1 MINQTNILA
10 VFNNDRDLVS
20 AIAKLREKNI
30 PIRDAWTPFP
40 VHDVLK
46 LLGKESRLPY
56 FAVFAGA
63 SAIVLVFLFL
73 YYTAVI
79 DYPIRYGGKPIFSFP
94 SFVVVIYLLTIL
106 LTFTATTA
114 VFQARTGLYPG
125 KDADVLFARASDDK
139 FIISLGQNEGI
150 SDDLRSQAREI
161 LKESGA
167 VEIVER

>member
-1 MINQTNILA
+1 MMNQTNILA
-10 VFNNDRDLVS
+10 VFDNDRDLVS
-20 AIAKLREKNI
+20 AIGKLREKNI

-56 FAVFAGA
+56 FSVFAGA
-63 SAIVLVFLFL
+63 SAVVLVFLFL

-79 DYPIRYGGKPIFSFP
+79 DYPITYGGKSSFSFP

-114 VFQARTGLYPG
+114 AFQVRTGLYPG
-125 KDADVLFARASDDK
+125 KDTDDNFARASDDK
-139 FIISLGQNEGI
+139 FIISLGQDGGI
-150 SDDLRSQAREI
+150 SEVIRSQAREI
-161 LKESGA
+161 LKENGA

>member
-1 MINQTNILA
+1 MLA

-20 AIAKLREKNI
+20 AIGKLKEKNI

-46 LLGKESRLPY
+46 LLGRESRLPY
-56 FAVFAGA
+56 FSVFAGA
-63 SAIVLVFLFL
+63 SAVVLVFLFL

-79 DYPIRYGGKPIFSFP
+79 DYPILYGGKPVFSFP

-106 LTFTATTA
+106 LTFAGTVA
-114 VFQARTGLYPG
+114 VFQVRTGLYPG
-125 KDADVLFARASDDK
+125 KDADEQFARASDDK
-139 FIISLGQNEGI
+139 FIISLGQDEGI
-150 SDDLRSQAREI
+150 SEDGWSQAKEI
-161 LKESGA
+161 LKENGA